1 MRLGIVLPIDAGE
14 PAGDIVSQGAR
25 AAEEHGLDS
34 VWFFDSIGRGRMS
47 LDPLIGASV
56 AAAATERIEVGI
68 GILQVPLRHPVE
80 LAQRVLTA
88 QLLCEGR
95 LLLGVGSGST
105 RGDFEAVQQNFDDRM
120 ALLENGL
127 ATMQRLWDGET
138 VEGVHL
144 APSDAVKGGP
154 PVLIGSWAGPSLDR
168 RGGQGVRRLDRVR
181 LLLRVRHPQQRHR
194 TLPGGRGPARHRYE
208 HIAGPRGA
216 NVTDGGLGQRV
227 PSAVRPRG
235 SVRAA
240 AEAGGCGFRRRGCR
254 PPWLRRGR
262 PRGHPRSPPVMIQL
276 VTAVSCLNPALVC
289 MNSANL
295 HKEHAENGDD
305 CSRMGIV

>member
-1 MRLGIVLPIDAGE
+1 MRLGIALPIDAGE
-14 PAGDIVSQGAR
+14 PAGDVVSQGAR

-127 ATMQRLWDGET
+127 ATMQRLWNGET

-144 APSDAVKGGP
+144 GPSDAVKGGP
-154 PVLIGSWAGPSLDR
+154 PVLIGSWAGPRWIGAAAREFDGWIASAFFSGFDTLNSGIERYRAAGGQRAIVTNISLDLAAPTSPMADSDNAFHLR
-168 RGGQGVRRLDRVR
+168 CAPEEASARLRKLAD
-181 LLLRVRHPQQRHR
+181 
-194 TLPGGRGPARHRYE
+194 
-208 HIAGPRGA
+208 AGF
-216 NVTDGGLGQRV
+216 DD
-227 PSAVRPRG
+227 AVVVYRG
-235 SVRAA
+235 SGAADLVAIRALL
-240 AEAGGCGFRRRGCR
+240 
-254 PPWLRRGR
+254 P
-262 PRGHPRSPPVMIQL
+262 
-276 VTAVSCLNPALVC
+276 
-289 MNSANL
+289 
-295 HKEHAENGDD
+295 
-305 CSRMGIV
+305 

>member
-14 PAGDIVSQGAR
+14 PAGDVVSQGAR

-56 AAAATERIEVGI
+56 AAAATEHIEVGI

-127 ATMQRLWDGET
+127 ATMQRLWNGET

-144 APSDAVKGGP
+144 GPSDAVKGGP
-154 PVLIGSWAGPSLDR
+154 PVLIGSWAGPRWIGAAAREFDGWIASAFFSGFDTLNSGIERYRAAGGQRAIVTNISLD
-168 RGGQGVRRLDRVR
+168 LAA
-181 LLLRVRHPQQRHR
+181 P
-194 TLPGGRGPARHRYE
+194 TS
-208 HIAGPRGA
+208 
-216 NVTDGGLGQRV
+216 TDGGLGQRV

-240 AEAGGCGFRRRGCR
+240 AEAGGCGFRRCGCR
-254 PPWLRRGR
+254 LSRFRRGR
-262 PRGHPRSPPVMIQL
+262 PRSHPRPPL
-276 VTAVSCLNPALVC
+276 LTAL
-289 MNSANL
+289 
-295 HKEHAENGDD
+295 
-305 CSRMGIV
+305 CSTVRLQGAKPPR

>member
-1 MRLGIVLPIDAGE
+1 MRLGIVLPIDGGE
-14 PAGDIVSQGAR
+14 PAGDVVSQGAR

-127 ATMQRLWDGET
+127 ATMQRLWERRDRGGCASGAFRRR
-138 VEGVHL
+138 EGR
-144 APSDAVKGGP
+144 A
-154 PVLIGSWAGPSLDR
+154 AGAHRELGRPSLDR

-194 TLPGGRGPARHRYE
+194 TLPSGRGPARHRYE
-208 HIAGPRGA
+208 HIARSRGT

-254 PPWLRRGR
+254 PSWHRRGR
-262 PRGHPRSPPVMIQL
+262 PRGHPRPPPR
-276 VTAVSCLNPALVC
+276 TALRLTVRLLGARPP
-289 MNSANL
+289 
-295 HKEHAENGDD
+295 
-305 CSRMGIV
+305 R